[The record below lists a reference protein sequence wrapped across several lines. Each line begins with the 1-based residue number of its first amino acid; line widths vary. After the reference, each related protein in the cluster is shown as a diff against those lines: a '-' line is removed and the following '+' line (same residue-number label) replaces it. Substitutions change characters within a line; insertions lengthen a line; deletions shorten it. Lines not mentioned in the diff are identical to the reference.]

1 MKKNNKYTLI
11 ELKSIIEASLAK
23 ECTKPESIQNLYKKY
38 LSLRKTDTRMPVR
51 PEKFYAKS
59 DWKSYRDLFGLPKIE
74 FYTIEELKTVIQA
87 NLSLEGTEPQS
98 ISSLTKKYKFFR
110 EQDNLI
116 PSDPST
122 FYAKAGWKSYR
133 DLFNLPNIEFYT
145 FKELKLAIKKAL
157 KREGT
162 TPESIIGHIQSKY
175 LSLRNKD
182 PRMPSSPNVMYNKT
196 GWKSYYDLFDL
207 PNEGLYTLEE
217 LKVVIKNALKH
228 EELTPESLIG
238 QLQAKYQSLREKD
251 NRIPSSPSEIYA
263 KTGWEGLR
271 NLFDLPNIAFYT
283 IEELKSAIKKALEQE
298 GTKPESII
306 GHLDE
311 IYQSLRKKDNRIP
324 SNPNVVYAK
333 TGWEGLRNLFNLP
346 DIAPYTIEELKSAI
360 KKALEQEG
368 IKPESIGQLANKYQS
383 LRKKDSRMPATPNFF
398 YANTGWKSYY
408 NLFDL
413 PKITL
418 YTFEE
423 LKSAIQKAL
432 EQQGIDP
439 QSIRPLSIKY
449 KSLRKNDTRMPKS
462 PNITY
467 AKTGWKNYRDLF
479 GLSES
484 AWYSYHEAQNTIQV
498 YLKKN
503 NINLYNYS
511 LSDLFSLI
519 ARDDP
524 KMPSSPDKTY
534 ADHWLGLE
542 YFFQRNTFYSFEK
555 AHQIAKAKG
564 TTKSKITVLDYERL
578 RLENP
583 MFPPSPERAYLGKWR
598 TVQHF
603 FGASD
608 GRYEQLIDAQRAA
621 IEIAK
626 KLRITITS
634 RTYPDIAKHDPR
646 LPPSI
651 ERYKPYQGQ
660 WHGWK
665 EFAGTMKYDL
675 IKAREIAVQNGW
687 LTSKEYEKAH
697 SSDIKLPAEPVRY
710 YGLGSYAEFIEFRY
724 WDIKQVK
731 NYCTENKISTAKDYV
746 KHAHRIVHL
755 RVRYHEIEGFTKAN
769 DFLYKPRPFEQ
780 IEDLGFEQW
789 AELSRQ
795 YLNGHAKRGFS
806 TKISH
811 INHFLRHLISK
822 NALPYNPFELF
833 IAGNHIEPLEP
844 LLERVSDGKYLES
857 TVIDFVKFVM
867 NDCCYDRDED
877 TGELISINPEIH
889 FRHPYQYLNVEFES
903 KSRPIQTVKPPLD
916 FVYIEAAKQYLI
928 PDFVH
933 DVNGNRRPC
942 STFSDLTDAHLLFD
956 SDWFEVDEDTYQGAI
971 DDPNCVTKTETVTKK
986 IYAKIVK
993 HKIYKIWSPVRA
1005 IEMYVLFSLPL
1016 RGIQICYLDSGEA
1029 DDYKLIEQDD
1039 GNLIWVVNDNPLAS
1053 HLGNKGFL
1061 HREIGDSIGMNISTN
1076 KTSKHEGGYTVPWMP
1091 LDVAKWVIRLRD
1103 WQTKYNPLRTPTP
1116 WSDITTPAEIHQKI
1130 LKKRGSQC
1138 FLFRDPRDSIK
1149 RNTNP
1154 PGSQPFLP
1162 NPAFS
1167 AFEKLLYLIQNDDMP
1182 LAQIKKGKSGGADTD
1197 YQSIYS
1203 PHTLRVSHISALLF
1217 EGDGLDPA
1225 IVQKLVGHANLVMTI
1240 YYGVINSEQMR
1251 DKLTGQYK
1259 EIAANKQKQYQA
1271 SLLSRNIE
1279 EAKGEL
1285 IFLSNGAG
1293 QVAWE
1298 NSAIRFKDCGMCPV
1312 ANGRCDEGG
1321 PPINPGSKTLIYS
1334 RAKSCYQCRF
1344 FVTGPA
1350 FMGGLLAK
1358 FNEINVAKKRASNRI
1373 ESLGNKKKRTR
1384 LKRKQAEDQQK
1395 PTDNIK
1401 LDLEQINTAIDAE
1414 QVKFYSISADQ
1425 GAIFRKVLSCIH
1437 KINDA
1442 TSDEKDT
1449 NGVALILNRDEAEV
1463 GISLDESS
1471 DFRML
1476 AEVCEDAQIYDS
1488 IDDSEAVI
1496 QREKFLDTML
1506 KENGFDAIFFQLDED
1521 QSRYIGNQM
1530 QKLLLNRLKSWKSVD
1545 NLIYGDMRLSDLTN
1559 DNNSNLQNIK
1569 EELSLIIKNANDEVS
1584 YPYIQ
1589 QVEG

>member
-1 MKKNNKYTLI
+1 MNNKNQYTL
-11 ELKSIIEASLAK
+11 
-23 ECTKPESIQNLYKKY
+23 
-38 LSLRKTDTRMPVR
+38 
-51 PEKFYAKS
+51 
-59 DWKSYRDLFGLPKIE
+59 
-74 FYTIEELKTVIQA
+74 EELKTAIRKALKQEDTLPESIR
-87 NLSLEGTEPQS
+87 NLD
-98 ISSLTKKYKFFR
+98 KKYKSLR
-110 EQDNLI
+110 ENDACM
-116 PSDPST
+116 PSHPKEA
-122 FYAKAGWKSYR
+122 YAKAGWKSMR
-133 DLFNLPNIEFYT
+133 
-145 FKELKLAIKKAL
+145 
-157 KREGT
+157 
-162 TPESIIGHIQSKY
+162 
-175 LSLRNKD
+175 
-182 PRMPSSPNVMYNKT
+182 
-196 GWKSYYDLFDL
+196 DLFDL
-207 PNEGLYTLEE
+207 QEIVFYTHEE
-217 LKVVIKNALKH
+217 IKLTIKSALK
-228 EELTPESLIG
+228 
-238 QLQAKYQSLREKD
+238 K
-251 NRIPSSPSEIYA
+251 
-263 KTGWEGLR
+263 
-271 NLFDLPNIAFYT
+271 
-283 IEELKSAIKKALEQE
+283 E
-298 GTKPESII
+298 GTEPDSIEK
-306 GHLDE
+306 L
-311 IYQSLRKKDNRIP
+311 YK
-324 SNPNVVYAK
+324 
-333 TGWEGLRNLFNLP
+333 
-346 DIAPYTIEELKSAI
+346 
-360 KKALEQEG
+360 
-368 IKPESIGQLANKYQS
+368 KYQS
-383 LRKKDSRMPATPNFF
+383 LRKKDSRMPSHPNEA
-398 YANTGWKSYY
+398 YGKSIR
-408 NLFDL
+408 NLFGL
-413 PKITL
+413 PDIEFYTL
-418 YTFEE
+418 EE
-423 LKSAIQKAL
+423 LKTAIKKAL
-432 EQQGIDP
+432 KQEGTDP
-439 QSIRPLSIKY
+439 ESVSRLIEKY
-449 KSLRKNDTRMPKS
+449 QSLREKDSRMPSGPRKFYAKVGWKGMRDLFGLSDIEFYTLKDLKQTIIKILEQEDTDPKS
-462 PNITY
+462 IGNLVKKYRFLCNKDPRMPADPTTYYATMGGKGMRDLFGLPEVALYTYEEIKSTIKSSLKQEGILPESIDNLYRKYRLLRAKDPRIPSSPERYYANVGWKGIKDLFGLPDMELYTLKELKHTIKNVLEQEDTKPESVDKLIEKYQSLRVKDDRMPSAPNIFY
-467 AKTGWKNYRDLF
+467 AQAGWKGMRDLF

-503 NINLYNYS
+503 NISLYNYS

-555 AHQIAKAKG
+555 AHQIAKAKK
-564 TTKSKITVLDYERL
+564 TKSKIAVLDYERL
-578 RLENP
+578 RLEDK
-583 MFPPSPERAYLGKWR
+583 MFPPSPERAYFGTWR

-603 FGASD
+603 FGAND

-626 KLRITITS
+626 KLRIKITS
-634 RTYPDIAKHDPR
+634 RTYPEIAKHDPR

-806 TKISH
+806 SKISH

-844 LLERVSDGKYLES
+844 LLEQVSDGKYLES

-933 DVNGNRRPC
+933 DVYGNRRPC
-942 STFSDLTDAHLLFD
+942 RTFSDLTDAHLLFD
-956 SDWFEVDEDTYQGAI
+956 SDWFEVDEDTYQLAI
-971 DDPNCVTKTETVTKK
+971 DDPNCVTKTEIVTKK
-986 IYAKIVK
+986 INAKNVK

-1039 GNLIWVVNDNPLAS
+1039 GNLIWVINDNPLAS

-1061 HREIGDSIGMNISTN
+1061 HREIGDAIGMNISTN

-1103 WQTKYNPLRTPTP
+1103 WQTKYNPLRAPTP
-1116 WSDITTPAEIHQKI
+1116 WRDITTPAEIHQKI

-1162 NPAFS
+1162 NSAFS

-1182 LAQIKKGKSGGADTD
+1182 LAQIKKGKSGGADSD

-1251 DKLTGQYK
+1251 DKLAGQYK

-1321 PPINPGSKTLIYS
+1321 PPINPGAKTLIHS

-1569 EELSLIIKNANDEVS
+1569 EELSLIIKNATDEVS